1 MKYRCWQKPAW
12 EKIGSKHID
21 MITRLFILI
30 FKLNGWKIVG
40 TVPPE
45 IKKAVVIA
53 APHTSNWDFVYA
65 VAIFKMLK
73 LKIRY
78 LIKRELNFFPL
89 SILLKNTGA
98 IPVERSKRHNLTDEI
113 VNMLKSSDEL
123 LVAIPAEGTRSRVEK
138 WRSGFYYTALNAGV
152 PVLPGY
158 LDFKKKEGGFG
169 APIYLSGN
177 KEEDMKKLRDFYSDK
192 TGKFP
197 ELFNLEAVRLS

>member
-1 MKYRCWQKPAW
+1 
-12 EKIGSKHID
+12 

-40 TVPPE
+40 TVPAE

-98 IPVERSKRHNLTDEI
+98 IPVERSKSHNLTDEI

-138 WRSGFYYTALNAGV
+138 WKSGFYYTALNAGV

-192 TGKFP
+192 TGKYP
-197 ELFNLEAVRLS
+197 ELFNLEAVRMT

>member
-1 MKYRCWQKPAW
+1 
-12 EKIGSKHID
+12 
-21 MITRLFILI
+21 MITRFFILI

-138 WRSGFYYTALNAGV
+138 WKSGFYYTALNAGV

-169 APIYLSGN
+169 EPIYLSGD
-177 KEEDMKKLRDFYSDK
+177 KAEDMKKLKDFYSDK
-192 TGKFP
+192 TGKHP
-197 ELFNLEAVRLS
+197 ELFNLGAIRLT

>member
-1 MKYRCWQKPAW
+1 
-12 EKIGSKHID
+12 
-21 MITRLFILI
+21 MITRFFILI

-98 IPVERSKRHNLTDEI
+98 IPVRE
-113 VNMLKSSDEL
+113 
-123 LVAIPAEGTRSRVEK
+123 A
-138 WRSGFYYTALNAGV
+138 NA
-152 PVLPGY
+152 
-158 LDFKKKEGGFG
+158 
-169 APIYLSGN
+169 
-177 KEEDMKKLRDFYSDK
+177 
-192 TGKFP
+192 TT
-197 ELFNLEAVRLS
+197 

>member
-1 MKYRCWQKPAW
+1 
-12 EKIGSKHID
+12 
-21 MITRLFILI
+21 MITRFFILL

-65 VAIFKMLK
+65 VAIFKMLQ

-78 LIKRELNFFPL
+78 LIKREMNFFPL

-113 VNMLKSSDEL
+113 VNMFKSSDEL

-138 WRSGFYYTALNAGV
+138 WKSGFYYTALNAGV

-158 LDFKKKEGGFG
+158 LDFKKREGGFG
-169 APIYLSGN
+169 PAIYLSGN
-177 KEEDMKKLRDFYSDK
+177 KEEDMKKLRHFYSDK
-192 TGKFP
+192 IGKFP